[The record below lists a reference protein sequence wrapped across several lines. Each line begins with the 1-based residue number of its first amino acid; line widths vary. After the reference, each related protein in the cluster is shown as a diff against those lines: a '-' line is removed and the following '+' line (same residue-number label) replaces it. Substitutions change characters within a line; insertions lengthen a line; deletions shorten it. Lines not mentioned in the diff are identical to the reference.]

1 MYCKYKFYFRI
12 LIAYFFLRY
21 YTKFF
26 DNNGRAGPKMMHYS
40 MKNYKNWEKEIESW
54 QNPIL
59 NDP

>member
-1 MYCKYKFYFRI
+1 MFS
-12 LIAYFFLRY
+12 RY

-26 DNNGRAGPKMMHYS
+26 DNNGRAGPKIMHYS
-40 MKNYKNWEKEIESW
+40 MKNYTNWEQEIQSW